1 MAKLPILSAG
11 DFVEIIA
18 PASRCSENELNNLI
32 ALLESWQ
39 LKCIVDEHI
48 FGDDL
53 LCANSDEHRLKALEN
68 ALTRVDSKA
77 IICARGGYGSMRLIP
92 ELRKLRA
99 PHQLKWFVGM
109 SDLTALHLFFQN
121 KWHWP
126 TLHAALN
133 PDKFSEESILTTKAI
148 LFGEKTNISFEGM
161 ALNDE
166 ACKTDRLIKGRLI
179 GGNLVLVQA
188 SIATSWEMDA
198 KGKIILFEEVGERAY
213 KVDRMLEHLHQ
224 AKRFDGALAIIF
236 ADFIQ
241 GEEPD
246 GSSKVMD
253 VLKRFARSIKLP
265 VVKISGVGHDK
276 TNFPLILGAT
286 SELQLGPKVMF
297 TNFYTDLL

>member
-1 MAKLPILSAG
+1 MAKLPILSTG

-18 PASRCSENELNNLI
+18 PASRCSENELINLI

-39 LKCIVDEHI
+39 LKCIVDDHI
-48 FGDDL
+48 FGNDL
-53 LCANSDEHRLKALEN
+53 LCANSDEHRLKGLEH
-68 ALTRVDSKA
+68 ALTNVDSKA
-77 IICARGGYGSMRLIP
+77 IICVRGGYGSMRLIP
-92 ELRKLRA
+92 GLRKLRP

-133 PDKFSEESILTTKAI
+133 PVKCSQESILTTKAI
-148 LFGEKTNISFEGM
+148 LFGEKTNISFQGM

-166 ACKTDRLIKGRLI
+166 ACNTNLLLKGRLI

-198 KGKIILFEEVGERAY
+198 KGKIIIFEEVGERAY
-213 KVDRMLEHLHQ
+213 KVDRMLEHLNQ
-224 AKRFDGALAIIF
+224 ANRFHGALAIIF

-246 GSSKVMD
+246 GSSKIMD
-253 VLKRFARSIKLP
+253 VLKRFACSTKIP

-276 TNFPLILGAT
+276 PNYPLILGAT
-286 SELQLGPKVMF
+286 AELQLGQKVIF
-297 TNFYTDLL
+297 TNSYADVL